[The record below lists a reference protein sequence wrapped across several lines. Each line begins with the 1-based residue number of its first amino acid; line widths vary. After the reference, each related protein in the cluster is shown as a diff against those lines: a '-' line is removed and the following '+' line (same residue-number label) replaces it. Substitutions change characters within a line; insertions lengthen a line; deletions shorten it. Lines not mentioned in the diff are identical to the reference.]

1 MTMQRRVAPYVR
13 FAPLLLVPP
22 TLLAST
28 FPGEYR
34 VPLSYW
40 LLAMAAAAVF
50 AVGDRWPFAVSIVLS
65 ALAVPMFAEQVWS
78 IAELVPYLGAVA
90 LAEVAMRSARHLVVA
105 AAAVAWTAAVLVG
118 VWLDNHDSFWRAATA
133 ITTVAVVAIPLLL
146 GLYLRSQRV
155 LAATYRAL
163 AADAE
168 SRTRSAERAAL
179 ARELHDL
186 VAHHMASIVLR
197 IGVAEH
203 VLGGADPRVVAV
215 LDDVHRTASGA
226 LTDIRRLLVALRD
239 PDLSTVTLVDPDS
252 VAVEIRAAIERT
264 RAAGFVVTE
273 EFGADI
279 GALDAIGRLTLVRVV
294 QEALTN
300 VMKHAPPGSRAQV
313 SIGREGLKTTL
324 RIVSTTAPTQSTT
337 PGHGVVGMSE
347 RVELAG
353 GELRVGPTS
362 DGWEVVGWLPQEA
375 AP

>member
-1 MTMQRRVAPYVR
+1 MNRRRVAPYVR

-34 VPLSYW
+34 VPMSYW

-50 AVGDRWPFAVSIVLS
+50 AVGDRWPFVVSIVLS
-65 ALAVPMFAEQVWS
+65 ALAIPMFAAHVWS
-78 IAELVPYLGAVA
+78 IAELIPYLGAAA
-90 LAEVAMRSARHLVVA
+90 LAEVAMRRSSNITISA
-105 AAAVAWTAAVLVG
+105 AAAVWTAAVLVG

-133 ITTVAVVAIPLLL
+133 ITTIAVVAIPLLL
-146 GLYLRSQRV
+146 GLYLRSQRD

-203 VLGGADPRVVAV
+203 VLGDADPRVVAV
-215 LDDVHRTASGA
+215 LGDVHRTASGA

-264 RAAGFVVTE
+264 RAAGFVVTDE
-273 EFGADI
+273 IGSDI
-279 GALDAIGRLTLVRVV
+279 GTLDAIGRLTLVRVV

-300 VMKHAPPGSRAQV
+300 VMKHAPAGSPAHVAVRHDGSR
-313 SIGREGLKTTL
+313 ITL
-324 RIVSTTAPTQSTT
+324 RIASSTAPAPASR
-337 PGHGVVGMSE
+337 PGHGIVGMAE

-353 GELRVGPTS
+353 GELSVGS
-362 DGWEVVGWLPQEA
+362 SADGWDVVGWLPEEA
-375 AP
+375 TP